1 MVKINGVSIFLDD
14 IVNMLKE
21 DNYVEDCVAIPIE
34 RENNINPRICLYMK
48 KVLTILIKLKN
59 FV

>member
-21 DNYVEDCVAIPIE
+21 DNYVEDWCYTC
-34 RENNINPRICLYMK
+34 RKRKQY
-48 KVLTILIKLKN
+48 
-59 FV
+59 